1 MYIYNYISVYIY
13 IFIYMYICIYCV
25 YEHIVYDVF
34 TVHINISDTP
44 AKNHKPGAT
53 GAMTKTTY
61 SNRSRW
67 AEFR

>member
-1 MYIYNYISVYIY
+1 
-13 IFIYMYICIYCV
+13 MYICIYCE

-44 AKNHKPGAT
+44 AINHQPGAT

-67 AEFR
+67 AEFH